1 MELPIQF
8 PNDADVIAEEAARF
22 RALSHE
28 ERMRVIVDLLNAG
41 EQLMKLSPKAEFL
54 RKYTQQQE
62 ELAQQAFKE
71 FIARHAPR

>member
-22 RALSHE
+22 RALSPE
-28 ERMRVIVDLLNAG
+28 ERMRVIADLLNAG

-54 RKYTQQQE
+54 RQYTQKQE

-71 FIARHAPR
+71 FIARHTPR